1 MFDLGHQPLSN
12 DYLKKNELD
21 HYEVYLPLKL
31 FLCSSC
37 GLLQIPAYKSSLEV
51 FKEDYAYLSSTSKT
65 LCDHA
70 ESFVNFAIRHF
81 NLDSS
86 SFVVEIASNDGY
98 LLEHVI
104 KKSIPCLGVEPTK
117 LAGSI
122 SKKKKINTL
131 IKFFSYKISQEI
143 VQNYKKPDLIIAN
156 NVLPHVPNIND
167 FLKGL
172 SFLISPEGVISVEFQ
187 HLLSLIKH
195 NLWDTIY
202 HEHYSYLTLNF
213 FKHAIE
219 KIKLKI
225 FDVQIISTHGGSLRV
240 FLKNEKSVR
249 KINEKKIDEILKE
262 EKNYFCKSPKTYLNL
277 QKNALT
283 AKLKLIEFLV
293 NSKNKNKK
301 VIAYG
306 AAAKGN
312 TLLNYSGIK
321 SDLLPYVIDKAKS
334 KQGSYL
340 PGSHILVTDINIIK
354 KIKPDIIIILAWNII
369 DEVMR
374 ELIEFKN
381 IEFYVAIP
389 KLTKIKK
396 NKDDRQN

>member
-1 MFDLGHQPLSN
+1 MSSIDLETFIKILS
-12 DYLKKNELD
+12 
-21 HYEVYLPLKL
+21 
-31 FLCSSC
+31 
-37 GLLQIPAYKSSLEV
+37 
-51 FKEDYAYLSSTSKT
+51 
-65 LCDHA
+65 
-70 ESFVNFAIRHF
+70 
-81 NLDSS
+81 
-86 SFVVEIASNDGY
+86 DG
-98 LLEHVI
+98 
-104 KKSIPCLGVEPTK
+104 
-117 LAGSI
+117 
-122 SKKKKINTL
+122 
-131 IKFFSYKISQEI
+131 
-143 VQNYKKPDLIIAN
+143 
-156 NVLPHVPNIND
+156 
-167 FLKGL
+167 
-172 SFLISPEGVISVEFQ
+172 
-187 HLLSLIKH
+187 
-195 NLWDTIY
+195 
-202 HEHYSYLTLNF
+202 
-213 FKHAIE
+213 
-219 KIKLKI
+219 
-225 FDVQIISTHGGSLRV
+225 LRV

-249 KINEKKIDEILKE
+249 KINEEKIDEILKE

>member
-1 MFDLGHQPLSN
+1 M
-12 DYLKKNELD
+12 
-21 HYEVYLPLKL
+21 PLKL

-65 LCDHA
+65 LCNHA
-70 ESFVNFAIRHF
+70 ESFVDYAIRHF

-98 LLEHVI
+98 LLEHLT
-104 KKSIPCLGVEPTK
+104 KKNIPCLGVEPTK

-131 IKFFSYKISQEI
+131 IKFFSLKISQEI

-172 SFLISPEGVISVEFQ
+172 SFLISPEGVISIEFQ
-187 HLLSLIKH
+187 HLLSLIKN

-202 HEHYSYLTLNF
+202 HEHYSYLSLDFLKNALNKF
-213 FKHAIE
+213 
-219 KIKLKI
+219 KLKI
-225 FDVQIISTHGGSLRV
+225 FDIQIITTHGGSLRV
-240 FLKNEKSVR
+240 FLKKENSKR
-249 KINEKKIDEILKE
+249 KVNQHIIDKILKE
-262 EKNYFCKSPKTYLNL
+262 EKKYLCRSPMTYLNL
-277 QKNALT
+277 QKNALKS
-283 AKLKLIEFLV
+283 KLDLLSLLV
-293 NSKNKNKK
+293 KSKNKNKK

-321 SDLLPYVIDKAKS
+321 SDLLSNVIDKATS
-334 KQGSYL
+334 KQGTYL
-340 PGSHILVTDINIIK
+340 PGSHIPVSDINMIK
-354 KIKPDIIIILAWNII
+354 KIKPDIIIILAWNLV
-369 DEVMR
+369 DEIMKD
-374 ELIEFKN
+374 LIEYRDV
-381 IEFYVAIP
+381 EFYIAIP

-396 NKDDRQN
+396 IKDD